1 MKTNINRFIK
11 LIFLWTSCFILIIS
25 CSGHNTN
32 SKNDSRQQKSLTDN
46 QVVKELIGVW
56 WNASE
61 KDSPTAS
68 FQIKENTIYYP
79 DREEQSEFK
88 YQIEQD
94 SLIIYFNGFVS
105 SSKISKLRNDSL
117 ELITDGERSLY
128 IKKEK

>member
-56 WNASE
+56 WNPSE